1 MSGVFY
7 HYRGISA
14 IRSGKRQLTKKQKTE
29 ETAASNHIFP
39 HTGNFAQQKYQN
51 QTGGKYHR

>member
-14 IRSGKRQLTKKQKTE
+14 IRSGKRQLTKNINYTKFIKTKRE
-29 ETAASNHIFP
+29 NKDI
-39 HTGNFAQQKYQN
+39 NI
-51 QTGGKYHR
+51 